1 MYTGQDDAAGHFVAA
16 FGHEGLVAGGRK
28 GRLARTESSQ

>member
-1 MYTGQDDAAGHFVAA
+1 MYTGQDDAAGHVAAA
-16 FGHEGLVAGGRK
+16 FGHEGLVPRGRK